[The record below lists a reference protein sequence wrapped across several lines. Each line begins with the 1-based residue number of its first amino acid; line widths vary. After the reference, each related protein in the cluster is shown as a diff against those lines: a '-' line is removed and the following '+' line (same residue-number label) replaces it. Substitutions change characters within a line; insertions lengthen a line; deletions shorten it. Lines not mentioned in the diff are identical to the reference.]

1 MPALEALACG
11 APLVTTR
18 GSVMEDL
25 VGDTALLVPFGDIR
39 ALSGALDMLARG
51 DAGLADR
58 RARGHAVAT
67 RHTWEACADAHVA
80 VYRSVQRMS
89 GDPDPS
95 DR

>member
-1 MPALEALACG
+1 
-11 APLVTTR
+11 
-18 GSVMEDL
+18 
-25 VGDTALLVPFGDIR
+25 
-39 ALSGALDMLARG
+39 MLARG

-58 RARGHAVAT
+58 RARGHAVAN